1 MSARDGKFQQAEERL
16 TVTLAQT
23 GDAQAF
29 HRLVEMYDQRLY
41 YFIRRI
47 IGDAD
52 AAFDVLQAVWL
63 QVHRKIRSLSSPGA
77 FRVWIYRIA
86 HNRAVSELRRMNRG
100 PISVEQIETEVAETS
115 DENESFDHAEL
126 VHRAL
131 QNLSIDHQRVLTL
144 RFLEEMSVEEIAD
157 VIDGNPGTVKSR
169 LHYAKKALRDRI
181 KELLDE

>member
-1 MSARDGKFQQAEERL
+1 MSALDDTIRQSEERL
-16 TVTLAQT
+16 AVSLAQT
-23 GDAQAF
+23 GDSQAF
-29 HRLVEMYDQRLY
+29 HRLVEWYDRRLY

-47 IGDAD
+47 VGDD
-52 AAFDVLQAVWL
+52 DDAFDVLQAVWL
-63 QVHRKIRSLSSPGA
+63 QVHRKIRSLSSPAA

-86 HNRAVSELRRMNRG
+86 HNKAVSELRRKTRE
-100 PISVEQIETEVAETS
+100 PISVEQIETGLAEPGN
-115 DENESFDHAEL
+115 ENEAFDNAEL

-131 QNLSIDHQRVLTL
+131 QNLSVDHQRVLTL

-169 LHYAKKALRDRI
+169 LHYAKQALRKRI